1 MVVKKQVLF
10 VLIFHHK
17 ITMERV
23 TAIEKRNQDNY
34 GMIWVSL
41 GNVSGV
47 ILVNQYKLK
56 SANLD

>member
-1 MVVKKQVLF
+1 
-10 VLIFHHK
+10 
-17 ITMERV
+17 MERV

-56 SANLD
+56 GANLD